1 MYSYK
6 CMHVCRCIYIIY
18 YIHTGIYYI
27 LYIHL
32 CMRVCVRVC
41 ILMQK
46 SNCVIILRRSF
57 IVQSPPKKHRIHIH
71 NNITNAWI
79 ECFKF
84 PGSGLL
90 HTEKAVTTDY
100 KVTPFEK

>member
-1 MYSYK
+1 MCVFLSAYALIQLCDHSL
-6 CMHVCRCIYIIY
+6 
-18 YIHTGIYYI
+18 
-27 LYIHL
+27 LY
-32 CMRVCVRVC
+32 
-41 ILMQK
+41 
-46 SNCVIILRRSF
+46 N
-57 IVQSPPKKHRIHIH
+57 PPKKHRIHIH